1 MPQEQSSERSDEVEM
16 NRRCVLVRLQV
27 QGSRAIVPSAPDSHG
42 RVCQMRP
49 FLLLQVILEQ
59 PYRPL
64 PSDRKHVICKLL
76 QRLRQDTRYS
86 GVSTFIGLLQYV
98 HRRPWPLPPHFTKQ
112 TQKSCNVQPKHKNPG
127 SKPDVLMITLTPP
140 LSPLARPCRFAFVGS
155 GHFKQGGG
163 SYRLNRCSI
172 SRFKYFCL
180 LFETTLSRQRQP
192 REVRCL

>member
-1 MPQEQSSERSDEVEM
+1 MLQTGEQRCGLRRFPRPVEPFNDNKRAPSAGRHVFSKLPSVPQEQSSERSDEVEM
-16 NRRCVLVRLQV
+16 NRRSVLVRLQV

-76 QRLRQDTRYS
+76 QRLRQDTRYP

-98 HRRPWPLPPHFTKQ
+98 HRRPWPLPPHFTK
-112 TQKSCNVQPKHKNPG
+112 
-127 SKPDVLMITLTPP
+127 
-140 LSPLARPCRFAFVGS
+140 
-155 GHFKQGGG
+155 
-163 SYRLNRCSI
+163 
-172 SRFKYFCL
+172 
-180 LFETTLSRQRQP
+180 
-192 REVRCL
+192 